1 MARKFLYLVV
11 AMIVLVVAGLL
22 ALRLWPQELG
32 RIAFVPSSAFEG
44 APPKSAA
51 DFAAPSLWVAR
62 PDMKD
67 SPALFL
73 PKGAAAGKGEAAIF
87 YIHPTTYLNRAHWNA
102 PLDDT
107 DANERAVMITRM
119 QASVFN
125 AAGDIWAPRYRQA
138 TFGTFLGSNP
148 NVAPAIKLAYADV
161 EAAFAAF
168 LAQIAPDRPIILAG
182 HSQGSL
188 HLTRLLKDHVSG
200 TPLAQR
206 IVAAYVVGWPISVE
220 NDLASLGLM
229 PCRRK
234 DQTQCIMSW
243 QSFAEPAEPDYLTNS
258 FDTSKGLNGQ
268 SNAATVMLCTNPL
281 TGGTLPEAPTRF
293 NQGTMKANSEM
304 TSGELLPNMVPAR
317 CAGRGLLLIG
327 NPIDLGSYMMPG
339 NNYHVYDYS
348 LFWANIRAD
357 ALARLAAF
365 KAAR

>member
-1 MARKFLYLVV
+1 MARKFLYLV
-11 AMIVLVVAGLL
+11 ATLIVLVVAALL

-32 RIAFVPSSAFEG
+32 RIAFVPGSAFE
-44 APPKSAA
+44 
-51 DFAAPSLWVAR
+51 AAPAKTPADYAAPALWVAR

-73 PKGAAAGKGEAAIF
+73 PKGVAAGKGDAAIF

-102 PLDDT
+102 PLDDK
-107 DANERAVMITRM
+107 DANERATMITRI
-119 QASVFN
+119 QSSVFN
-125 AAGDIWAPRYRQA
+125 AAGEIWAPHYRQA
-138 TFGTFLGSNP
+138 TFGTFLGPNP
-148 NVAPAIKLAYADV
+148 NNSAAIKQAYGDV

-168 LAQIAPDRPIILAG
+168 LQQIGPDRPIILAG

-188 HLTRLLKDHVSG
+188 HLTHLLKDHVAG
-200 TPLAQR
+200 QPLAKR

-243 QSFAEPAEPDYLTNS
+243 QSFAEPAEPDYLIAS
-258 FDTSKGLNGQ
+258 FDASKGMNGAQ
-268 SNAATVMLCTNPL
+268 NAGTVMLCTNPL
-281 TGGTLPEAPTRF
+281 TGGTLPEAAPAL
-293 NQGTMKANSEM
+293 NVGTLKADAEMK
-304 TSGELLPNMVPAR
+304 SGELLPHQVPAR

-327 NPIDLGSYMMPG
+327 NPLDLGAYLMPG

-348 LFWANIRAD
+348 LFWANIRSDVAT
-357 ALARLAAF
+357 RLTAF
-365 KAAR
+365 KAGQ

>member
-11 AMIVLVVAGLL
+11 TLIVLVVAALL
-22 ALRLWPQELG
+22 ALRLWPQQLG
-32 RIAFVPSSAFEG
+32 RIAFVPGSAFE
-44 APPKSAA
+44 
-51 DFAAPSLWVAR
+51 AAPAKTPTDYAAPALWIAR

-73 PKGAAAGKGEAAIF
+73 PKGAVSGKGEAAIF

-102 PLDDT
+102 PLNDA

-125 AAGDIWAPRYRQA
+125 AAGDVWAPHYRQA
-138 TFGTFLGSNP
+138 TFGTFLGPNP
-148 NVAPAIKLAYADV
+148 NNSAAIKLAYADV

-168 LAQIAPDRPIILAG
+168 LQQIGPDRPIILAG

-188 HLTRLLKDHVSG
+188 HLTHLLKDHVAG
-200 TPLAQR
+200 QPLAKR
-206 IVAAYVVGWPISVE
+206 IVAAYVIGWPISVE

-243 QSFAEPAEPDYLTNS
+243 QSFAEPAEPEYLTSS
-258 FDTSKGLNGQ
+258 FDASKGMNGE

-281 TGGTLPEAPTRF
+281 TGGTLPEAKAAL
-293 NQGTMKANSEM
+293 NAGTLKADSEM
-304 TSGELLPNMVPAR
+304 KSGELLPQLVPAR

-327 NPIDLGSYMMPG
+327 EPIDLGNYMMPG

-357 ALARLAAF
+357 VTARLAAF
-365 KAAR
+365 KAAK